1 MSESKKPAAPIK
13 PQAQKPVPKQPQKFI
28 PKTTVMRKAGR
39 GR

>member
-1 MSESKKPAAPIK
+1 MSETKKPATPVK
-13 PQAQKPVPKQPQKFI
+13 PKVQKPVTKPAQKFI